1 MNSFKCWLSDTKKI
15 SSRSCGD
22 VLSRLKRA
30 SSFID
35 VDSPLSDEELLF
47 RLGIKEDFKKLTRP
61 VKSQLKRAVTLY
73 REHKMVS
80 YSHVIIVT
88 LAQ

>member
-1 MNSFKCWLSDTKKI
+1 MKAFQCWLSETKNI
-15 SSRSCGD
+15 GHRSCSD

-35 VDSPLSDEELLF
+35 IDSPLSDEELLF
-47 RLGIKEDFKKLTRP
+47 HLSVKEDFKKLTRP

-73 REHKMVS
+73 REHKFNNPR
-80 YSHVIIVT
+80 
-88 LAQ
+88 

>member
-1 MNSFKCWLSDTKKI
+1 MNAFQNWLSETKKI
-15 SSRSCGD
+15 GRRSCSD

-35 VDSPLSDEELLF
+35 IDSPLSDEELLF

-61 VKSQLKRAVTLY
+61 VKSQLRRAVTLY
-73 REHKMVS
+73 REHKFNKSM
-80 YSHVIIVT
+80 
-88 LAQ
+88 